1 VTKRS
6 AGKAVFDRC
15 TFASRVFER
24 DLWIS
29 VDGSDRIFT
38 TLAPTFNFRFPR
50 HFFFANFQC
59 LRCGKCCRHY
69 MPVKVHSSEIRKW
82 TNRFRRDILEHVW
95 CFRKRGYCTE
105 RVSEDSCVDCEH
117 SAKYIEPESV
127 DKGCPFLRRV
137 RGVLLRIRLVP
148 ISCPL
153 VGFLRHDGVVFAH
166 LLASG
171 TCMEASWISML
182 IGLHAGS
189 VMGVG

>member
-1 VTKRS
+1 MTKRS
-6 AGKAVFDRC
+6 TGKAVFDRC

-38 TLAPTFNFRFPR
+38 TLAPTFNSRFPR

-59 LRCGKCCRHY
+59 LRCGKCCKHY

-117 SAKYIEPESV
+117 SVRYIESKSV

-137 RGVLLRIRLVP
+137 GGKPYYECCI
-148 ISCPL
+148 
-153 VGFLRHDGVVFAH
+153 HDLAPETCLGYLCQKSLPVAH
-166 LLASG
+166 LKWKDVD
-171 TCMEASWISML
+171 EL
-182 IGLHAGS
+182 IGKIGLSGYTELS
-189 VMGVG
+189 S